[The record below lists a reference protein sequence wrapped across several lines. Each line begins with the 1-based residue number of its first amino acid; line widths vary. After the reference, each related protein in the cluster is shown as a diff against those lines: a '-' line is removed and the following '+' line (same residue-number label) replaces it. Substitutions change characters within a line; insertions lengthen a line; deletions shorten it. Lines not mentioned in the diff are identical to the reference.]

1 MVLDL
6 LGYIPVIGIFADIA
20 NGIWYINEGNYF
32 CAATSFI
39 AALPL
44 IGDAF
49 GITAEGA
56 KYACYFNKFIFGTRA
71 FCNLATFGRS
81 LSQISAISQDLA
93 QKHIAEGK
101 DWDLESTLEVLT
113 GLGYIFEAL
122 SSASDF
128 GNNLNG
134 FAASQCFVA
143 GTLVLTID
151 GNKPIEE
158 IKAGDLVYSTN
169 PETGESEYKEVV
181 RAFRK
186 ESNVLIHIFV
196 NGEEIETTPNH
207 PFWVEE
213 QWVLAKDLR
222 EGDVLTLADGTIDVI
237 SNTYA
242 ELLEQPVIVYNF
254 EVQDF
259 HTYYVTD
266 LGVFV
271 HNASKYVDDGNT
283 VQTDSS
289 NDENTSDVEWTAHN
303 HKHFPT
309 KNTSWKDTV
318 KSTKNGPAK
327 YSPNIHNIEDFERD
341 AWQNGTKVTNGKNW
355 KVNSYDHIIG
365 ATEGMETPYVRIENS
380 GNVIHGHPISERE
393 YHKLLK

>member
-1 MVLDL
+1 MIGDTV
-6 LGYIPVIGIFADIA
+6 GIFTTAITGCTKMSKMIGYGTRLFSRIGNMALGVYQFSKSAYELYDKHHNQGLAWDKDSTATAINGIFSFGMTAFEAKGLANDLGNFDAVKYDIA
-20 NGIWYINEGNYF
+20 
-32 CAATSFI
+32 T
-39 AALPL
+39 
-44 IGDAF
+44 
-49 GITAEGA
+49 
-56 KYACYFNKFIFGTRA
+56 
-71 FCNLATFGRS
+71 
-81 LSQISAISQDLA
+81 
-93 QKHIAEGK
+93 
-101 DWDLESTLEVLT
+101 
-113 GLGYIFEAL
+113 
-122 SSASDF
+122 
-128 GNNLNG
+128 
-134 FAASQCFVA
+134 SQCFVA

-158 IKAGDLVYSTN
+158 IQAGDLVYSTD
-169 PETGESEYKEVV
+169 PETGESEYKEVI

-186 ESNVLIHIFV
+186 ESDVIIHIFV